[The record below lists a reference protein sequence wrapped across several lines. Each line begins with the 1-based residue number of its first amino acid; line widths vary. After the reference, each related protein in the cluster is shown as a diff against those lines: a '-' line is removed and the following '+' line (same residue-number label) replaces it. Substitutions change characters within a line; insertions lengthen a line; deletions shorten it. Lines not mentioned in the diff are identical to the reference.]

1 MTNIICVNFESRG
14 SCCRLQFFSAS
25 EERVPKQLQQAIL
38 LCTTWTWPSEIPYL
52 GSNPDCKKNHHWVST
67 YFLVTNF
74 ASRLYF
80 RVILPSHATLADPR
94 IVSPSY
100 NRFWARAVSVTK
112 RCQPHNTN
120 SLFPLLKGGGGATN
134 AALQNKRTC
143 SHYILLPNNFYPNV
157 TYAKMPW
164 IFFLCCRILCVFVI

>member
-52 GSNPDCKKNHHWVST
+52 GSNPDCTKNHHWVST

-120 SLFPLLKGGGGATN
+120 SLFPLLKGGGG
-134 AALQNKRTC
+134 LQTRLYKTKELVHITFYYLIISTPM
-143 SHYILLPNNFYPNV
+143 SHMQKCLGYLFYV
-157 TYAKMPW
+157 AV
-164 IFFLCCRILCVFVI
+164 FFVFS